1 MDTFE
6 EYFEFCKKENIKF
19 TIILGSGYHKETLG
33 DHSILS
39 NWKVLLSKL
48 SNSSNFSENLTL
60 EFEKVVNNRTKLQ
73 SEKASNKIE
82 ELEIKDIANHL
93 TKEQEWV
100 LSQEDRFYYP
110 NIFNPKY
117 ISDVI
122 SLNFDYIAEEKTK
135 KWLNY
140 NKNITWKNQSS
151 FSEKKTNSI
160 YRYTSYRGIRNKEG
174 EEIRFWYPH
183 GSVHGRNKDKNIVLG
198 TYRYSNLVSYLF
210 RIRKHYKDLE
220 RQKIKDLTW
229 YSQLIENP
237 VIFLGASISEAE
249 WALWTAMVY
258 KKRNYSKG
266 SNNKSEYKSFQMM
279 DIKDNYSDDFW
290 NEPLFYNIDF
300 KSQWEKLEELF
311 NQ

>member
-1 MDTFE
+1 MYTFN
-6 EYFEFCKKENIKF
+6 EYFELCRNENIKF
-19 TIILGSGYHKETLG
+19 TVILGSGYHKEALG
-33 DHSILS
+33 DYSILS
-39 NWKVLLSKL
+39 NWKALLSKL
-48 SNSSNFSENLTL
+48 SNSNNFSKNLTL
-60 EFEKVVNNRTKLQ
+60 EFEKKIRTRTSQNKKAASLI
-73 SEKASNKIE
+73 EKKELDHIASHI
-82 ELEIKDIANHL
+82 IY
-93 TKEQEWV
+93 EQNWI
-100 LSQEDRFYYP
+100 LSQEDRFVYP
-110 NIFNPKY
+110 NVFNPKY
-117 ISDVI
+117 VSDVI
-122 SLNFDYIAEEKTK
+122 SVNFDYIAEEKTK

-140 NKNITWKNQSS
+140 NKNITWQNQSS

-160 YRYTSYRGIRNKEG
+160 YRYTSYRGVKNKDG

-210 RIRKHYKDLE
+210 RIRRHYKDLE

-229 YSQLIENP
+229 YSQFIENP
-237 VIFLGASISEAE
+237 VIFLGASVSEAE

-258 KKRNYSKG
+258 KKRNYSKS
-266 SNNKSEYKSFQMM
+266 SNSRFEYKSFQMM
-279 DIKDNYSDDFW
+279 DIKENYSNDFW

>member
-1 MDTFE
+1 MNTFYK
-6 EYFEFCKKENIKF
+6 YFEFCKSKKIKF
-19 TIILGSGYHKETLG
+19 TVILGSGYHKNIIG
-33 DHSILS
+33 NHSILS
-39 NWKVLLSKL
+39 NWGALLSKL
-48 SNSSNFSENLTL
+48 SNSNNFSKNLTL
-60 EFEKVVNNRTKLQ
+60 EFEKIIKTRTSIQNKKAA
-73 SEKASNKIE
+73 SVIEKE
-82 ELEIKDIANHL
+82 ELYHIASYIIH
-93 TKEQEWV
+93 EQNWI

-110 NIFNPKY
+110 NVFNPKY
-117 ISDVI
+117 VSDVI

-140 NKNITWKNQSS
+140 NKNVTWQNQSS

-160 YRYTSYRGIRNKEG
+160 YRYTSYRGVKNKEG

-266 SNNKSEYKSFQMM
+266 SNSRFEYKSFQMM
-279 DIKDNYSDDFW
+279 DIKDNYSNDFW

>member
-1 MDTFE
+1 MSFE
-6 EYFEFCKKENIKF
+6 ECFKNSISNKKKF
-19 TIILGSGYHKETLG
+19 TIILGSGYHKNIIG
-33 DHSILS
+33 NYSVLS
-39 NWKVLLSKL
+39 NWASLFSKL
-48 SNSSNFSENLTL
+48 TNLSNFSSNYNL
-60 EFEKVVNNRTKLQ
+60 EFEKIIKTRTSIQNKKAA
-73 SEKASNKIE
+73 SVIEKK
-82 ELEIKDIANHL
+82 ELEYIASHIIH
-93 TKEQEWV
+93 EQNWI
-100 LSQEDRFYYP
+100 LSQEDRFIYP
-110 NIFNPKY
+110 NVFNPKY
-117 ISDVI
+117 VSDVI

-140 NKNITWKNQSS
+140 NKNITWQNQSS

-160 YRYTSYRGIRNKEG
+160 YRYTSYRGVKNKEG

-210 RIRKHYKDLE
+210 RIRRHYKDLE

-229 YSQLIENP
+229 YSQFIENP
-237 VIFLGASISEAE
+237 VIFLGASVSEAE

-258 KKRNYSKG
+258 KKRNYAKG
-266 SNNKSEYKSFQMM
+266 RNNKSEYKSFHMM
-279 DIKDNYSDDFW
+279 DIKDNYSNDFW